1 MILITN
7 NSGEF
12 FLSFDL
18 GSMSYLWVPT
28 KEAAYTFESEY
39 DALRFEENAEDF
51 LIDELTHLVDYDSLI
66 SIYNIW
72 DI

>member
-7 NSGEF
+7 NSGEL
-12 FLSFDL
+12 FLSFEL

-39 DALRFEENAEDF
+39 DAIAFEDNAEDF
-51 LIDELTHLVDYDSLI
+51 LIDEPTRLVDFDTLK
-66 SIYNIW
+66 SIYEW

>member
-7 NSGEF
+7 NSGELY
-12 FLSFDL
+12 LSFDL

-39 DALRFEENAEDF
+39 DALAFEDNAEDF
-51 LIDELTHLVDYDSLI
+51 LIDEPTRLVDFDTLK
-66 SIYNIW
+66 SIYEW

>member
-7 NSGEF
+7 NSGEIY
-12 FLSFDL
+12 LSFDL
-18 GSMSYLWVPT
+18 GVPT

-39 DALRFEENAEDF
+39 DALAFEDNAEDF
-51 LIDELTHLVDYDSLI
+51 LIDEPTRLVDFDTLK
-66 SIYNIW
+66 SIYEW